1 MENRPSQ
8 TKLPVQIPI
17 FIAVLLFL
25 LPASL
30 PATSENSKPAEITNK
45 QLKTAAY
52 NSLWRLKRA
61 MKRDGFFGAKVAL
74 NVWRSNA
81 MDAGIFKQEEYD
93 GYKTQ
98 IYEKSIVNSL
108 QCYESSIEKENYT
121 DAKICLR
128 TWKTRTEELGKFDPD
143 RYEEM
148 KAAVEALKK

>member
-1 MENRPSQ
+1 MENRLSR
-8 TKLPVQIPI
+8 TKLSVQITI
-17 FIAVLLFL
+17 CFAVLLFL
-25 LPASL
+25 MPTPL
-30 PATSENSKPAEITNK
+30 PATSENPKPTEITKK
-45 QLKTAAY
+45 QLKVAAY

-61 MKRDGFFGAKVAL
+61 MERDGFFGAKVAL

-108 QCYESSIEKENYT
+108 HCYESSLEKENYT

-128 TWKTRTEELGKFDPD
+128 TWKSRTEELGKFDPD